1 MIATL
6 VPFFARVPI
15 TRHHTDNATHSS
27 QDIYHGHY
35 IRQQGGPSLTLSP
48 SAVDFRGSNSP
59 PVPALGRRRRFP
71 QFLLPRGE
79 PQVANPTNLAIR
91 FCKITHKDLPFA
103 LATPPRPLP
112 APGRSASATKCPS
125 LFPSLARR
133 NVGWGCSFFPSP
145 SARTSGI
152 RSLTSATLGSQL
164 SVLQSLRHGKNKI
177 KFRKGG
183 TAIGS

>member
-15 TRHHTDNATHSS
+15 TRHHTGNAIHSS

-35 IRQQGGPSLTLSP
+35 IRQQGGPSLTLPP
-48 SAVDFRGSNSP
+48 SAVDFRDSNSP

-71 QFLLPRGE
+71 PFLLPRGE

-103 LATPPRPLP
+103 LATPPLPPAFPRRVARPVP
-112 APGRSASATKCPS
+112 
-125 LFPSLARR
+125 
-133 NVGWGCSFFPSP
+133 
-145 SARTSGI
+145 
-152 RSLTSATLGSQL
+152 Q
-164 SVLQSLRHGKNKI
+164 SVLLSSRVLHV
-177 KFRKGG
+177 G
-183 TAIGS
+183 TWAGAVRFSPRLVQGPREFEA